1 MKALKECAENAYGK
15 VNILLQT
22 HISRGHVRAFSLVSD
37 MNYVTQN
44 AARITWAVFE
54 IVMRKKLLLLSG
66 RMLRFAKV
74 IEMQQLSFRLSLGE
88 QGGHSRWE
96 ADLKK
101 NEVKKIHVGD
111 FINTFRNGSHVMQ
124 NLKDTSTPHTGSV
137 LFGTLAS
144 FIGMV
149 TCPRT
154 FLSSSRISRT
164 D

>member
-54 IVMRKKLLLLSG
+54 IVLRKKLRLLSG

-88 QGGHSRWE
+88 QGGHSR
-96 ADLKK
+96 
-101 NEVKKIHVGD
+101 
-111 FINTFRNGSHVMQ
+111 
-124 NLKDTSTPHTGSV
+124 
-137 LFGTLAS
+137 
-144 FIGMV
+144 
-149 TCPRT
+149 
-154 FLSSSRISRT
+154 
-164 D
+164 